1 MNTTVEGQWTWD
13 DTCAVM
19 KDLRASGVECGE
31 SVGGVWIM
39 FDLESQG
46 MAVVSIVKRHKG
58 RFCSETF
65 MERLTM
71 ESADRVIR
79 EREVAQLE
87 RLWRQ

>member
-39 FDLESQG
+39 FDLESQD
-46 MAVVSIVKRHKG
+46 
-58 RFCSETF
+58 
-65 MERLTM
+65 
-71 ESADRVIR
+71 ADSVQRP
-79 EREVAQLE
+79 
-87 RLWRQ
+87 LWNG